1 MAQLASGAEM
11 DNTGK
16 TGSCEEAEVVK
27 EKQKDVIVISPMG
40 FNPNNMP
47 RSIASAK
54 VTAAKTRGNSL
65 RVKINKLLGECTEQ
79 VALILELTGQISES
93 METSAE
99 TEEEIDECQ
108 EELKSLFDKVKSYN
122 DEHKEVCFELSQMLS
137 FISET
142 QEILGE
148 TKLMNEAKKMIKKL
162 RNGRSKQMR
171 K

>member
-27 EKQKDVIVISPMG
+27 EKQKDVIVISPTG
-40 FNPNNMP
+40 FNMP
-47 RSIASAK
+47 SAK

-65 RVKINKLLGECTEQ
+65 RVKINKLLGECTEH

-99 TEEEIDECQ
+99 TEE
-108 EELKSLFDKVKSYN
+108 VN
-122 DEHKEVCFELSQMLS
+122 V
-137 FISET
+137 
-142 QEILGE
+142 
-148 TKLMNEAKKMIKKL
+148 
-162 RNGRSKQMR
+162 NGKRV
-171 K
+171 

>member
-27 EKQKDVIVISPMG
+27 EKQKDVIVISPTG

-47 RSIASAK
+47 SAK

-79 VALILELTGQISES
+79 VALILELT
-93 METSAE
+93 
-99 TEEEIDECQ
+99 DERVHMKFWATAQ
-108 EELKSLFDKVKSYN
+108 NYN
-122 DEHKEVCFELSQMLS
+122 VDPFCTIYIMS
-137 FISET
+137 
-142 QEILGE
+142 
-148 TKLMNEAKKMIKKL
+148 
-162 RNGRSKQMR
+162 
-171 K
+171 